1 MSILQVEM
9 CLLKLPYVYEG
20 CIVPVFDTRN
30 GQRVAALVRLH
41 NFNGKD
47 QTESKGTHILEMPY
61 LKTLRDHL
69 GKTLPAY
76 MLPTALRILQ
86 TGEDIP
92 RTPSLKV
99 IRAEAVRQYFPLSKS
114 FEYPSDIELFD
125 FSYPHNESLRN
136 AWDSAG
142 MV

>member
-1 MSILQVEM
+1 
-9 CLLKLPYVYEG
+9 
-20 CIVPVFDTRN
+20 VFDTRN

-41 NFNGKD
+41 SLNGKD
-47 QTESKGTHILEMPY
+47 KADSSGTHILEIPY
-61 LKTLRDHL
+61 LKNLRDHL
-69 GKTLPAY
+69 GETLPTY

-99 IRAEAVRQYFPLSKS
+99 IRAEAVSQYFPLSKS
-114 FEYPSDIELFD
+114 FENPSDVELFN
-125 FSYPHNESLRN
+125 FAYPRDESLRK

>member
-1 MSILQVEM
+1 MLHVEM
-9 CLLKLPYVYEG
+9 HLLRLPYVSDG
-20 CIVPVFDTRN
+20 CILPVFDTRN

-41 NFNGKD
+41 SVNGKD
-47 QTESKGTHILEMPY
+47 KTDPDGTHVFEMPY
-61 LKTLRDHL
+61 LKNLRHHL
-69 GKTLPAY
+69 GKTLPNY

-86 TGEDIP
+86 AGEEIP

-99 IRAEAVRQYFPLSKS
+99 IRAEAARQYFPLSKS

-125 FSYPHNESLRN
+125 FAYPRDESVRN

>member
-1 MSILQVEM
+1 MLQVEM
-9 CLLKLPYVYEG
+9 HLLKLPYIYEG
-20 CIVPVFDTRN
+20 CILPVFDTRN

-41 NFNGKD
+41 SLNGNDKD
-47 QTESKGTHILEMPY
+47 GSEGCADVLEIPY
-61 LKTLRDHL
+61 LKTLRHHL

-86 TGEDIP
+86 AGEDIP

-99 IRAEAVRQYFPLSKS
+99 IRADAAKQYFPLSKS

-125 FSYPHNESLRN
+125 FTYPQNEPLRN
-136 AWDSAG
+136 VWDSAG